1 MFSGT
6 IKCNIVKLVT
16 DSIEIS
22 CELLDTLRRIS
33 VTVTCTHCTCYQPI
47 TVVGDSPIVV
57 TNLVAGKY
65 TVEMV
70 IADTANINDTI
81 VEIITVSDND
91 IPIISTIVKM
101 ITASDKCTS
110 AMFVTPTNGPSSESM
125 YVYSHMLCYPCIFI
139 VHICM

>member
-6 IKCNIVKLVT
+6 IKCNIVKLLT
-16 DSIEIS
+16 DTIEIS
-22 CELLDTLRRIS
+22 CELLDILRRIS
-33 VTVTCTHCTCYQPI
+33 VTVTCTNCTCYQPI
-47 TVVGDSPIVV
+47 TVIGDSPIVV

-65 TVEMV
+65 TVEMAV
-70 IADTANINDTI
+70 ADATNINDTI

-91 IPIISTIVKM
+91 IPINSTIVKM

-125 YVYSHMLCYPCIFI
+125 YVYSHMLCYLCIFI
-139 VHICM
+139 VHICT